1 MRDVFYL
8 WYNSIILLSPFGLNI
23 FSLYTS
29 VERICSGNPILHM
42 FTYGAYIPAWIPYV
56 LCRPKCVVVPQG
68 SNAGPGQRADQ
79 QDGGAGQ
86 GRMWKKKHQEAR
98 VRREYRTADEVVRE
112 TSELCPEAVLAAQPI
127 LDMRGPQVRLVTN
140 LAHLNVKV
148 RRSMRINSI

>member
-1 MRDVFYL
+1 MCSLKASGRDQLGESFMCC
-8 WYNSIILLSPFGLNI
+8 
-23 FSLYTS
+23 T
-29 VERICSGNPILHM
+29 
-42 FTYGAYIPAWIPYV
+42 YIPAWFTHVCDTLNV
-56 LCRPKCVVVPQG
+56 LSSQG
-68 SNAGPGQRADQ
+68 SDAGQGQRSDQ

-112 TSELCPEAVLAAQPI
+112 TSELRPEAVLAAQPI

-148 RRSMRINSI
+148 RSTSLSMGELRSQIGDSSGALRNN